1 MLIAAAAPIS
11 RRPLPVHQAAQQ
23 AGLLRRCGKVC
34 APAVPEDR
42 RTKVIRHRGVHY
54 GAVPVARQ
62 EGIEPV
68 ARRVE
73 RDAAVK
79 RLTENHRGARARK
92 VDDSVAEVRPGLE
105 IDGHVEEVVRA
116 GEATIVEHRLHR
128 VPRAVLG
135 QVAQRDG
142 GATRLL
148 RLAILLRRLGRAAG
162 LRVASLRVACGFP
175 RCALPA
181 ARCASARSALRL
193 APGLAVLALRAR
205 GAGRGAALRLRRE
218 ETRDRL
224 EWACLAGPAHQVIVH
239 LLVGPAGAEGAGG
252 AGQRT
257 AQRQLREA
265 LALRRARRRRARGAR
280 RPRRAL
286 HRRTPRRSD
295 REPPHHGVAGEGLA
309 GALGLG
315 SLKALIGEK
324 VVELVEGVHP
334 LEGVDQ
340 R

>member
-162 LRVASLRVACGFP
+162 LRIASHRLLPDGFLGFP
-175 RCALPA
+175 CCALPA
-181 ARCASARSALRL
+181 ARCASARSALH
-193 APGLAVLALRAR
+193 LALHLRFIIMALSVLGRAVV
-205 GAGRGAALRLRRE
+205 LRE
-218 ETRDRL
+218 ETRPR
-224 EWACLAGPAHQVIVH
+224 ACLAG
-239 LLVGPAGAEGAGG
+239 
-252 AGQRT
+252 
-257 AQRQLREA
+257 
-265 LALRRARRRRARGAR
+265 
-280 RPRRAL
+280 
-286 HRRTPRRSD
+286 
-295 REPPHHGVAGEGLA
+295 
-309 GALGLG
+309 
-315 SLKALIGEK
+315 
-324 VVELVEGVHP
+324 
-334 LEGVDQ
+334 LE
-340 R
+340 